1 MGIGLA
7 TYVEVCGFGPWE
19 MGSVYMDENAKVTIL
34 TGSSPHGQGHET
46 TWVQIAADALQI
58 PPEDI
63 VVLHGDTSVVPRGI
77 GTFGSRS
84 TAVAGSSVHNNAIA
98 VRDKARQIAAH
109 LLEAALDDCGVV
121 INPLLVEGQIHGGIA
136 QGVGRAR
143 YDEMGNLISGSLLD
157 YAVPRCDN
165 FVPLET
171 HRTET
176 PTPLNPL
183 GVKGIGEAAT
193 IGTTPTIVN
202 AVLDALAHLGIH
214 TLDMPLT
221 AEKLWRAI
229 QQAHLS

>member
-7 TYVEVCGFGPWE
+7 TYVEICGFGPWE

-46 TWVQIAADALQI
+46 TWAQIAADALQI

-63 VVLHGDTSVVPRGI
+63 VVVRHGDTSVVPRGI
-77 GTFGSRS
+77 GTCGSRS

-98 VRDKARQIAAH
+98 VRDKAWHIAAH
-109 LLEAALDDCGVV
+109 LLEAAVEDVGVV
-121 INPLLVEGQIHGGIA
+121 NG
-136 QGVGRAR
+136 
-143 YDEMGNLISGSLLD
+143 
-157 YAVPRCDN
+157 
-165 FVPLET
+165 
-171 HRTET
+171 
-176 PTPLNPL
+176 PL

-193 IGTTPTIVN
+193 IGATPTIVN
-202 AVLDALAHLGIH
+202 AVLDALAHLAIH

-229 QQAHLS
+229 QQARLS